1 MRNVVYAVM
10 VSLLSV
16 VCVAPAVA
24 AADAPANIDVTA
36 SNWKFTPGTITVHL
50 NQATTLHLV
59 SKEGVHGI
67 SSPELGITTTMV
79 MPNATSVTFT
89 PHKTGTYQLHCTMP
103 CGPGH
108 ADMVLIVKVV
118 Q

>member
-10 VSLLSV
+10 VSLFSLAFALPV
-16 VCVAPAVA
+16 NAGA
-24 AADAPANIDVTA
+24 ASATNIDVTA

-50 NQATTLHLV
+50 NQATTLNLI

-67 SSPELGITTTMV
+67 SSSDLGISNTII
-79 MPNATSVTFT
+79 MPKSTSVTFT
-89 PHKTGTYQLHCTMP
+89 PHKVGTYELHCTMP

-108 ADMVLIVKVV
+108 AEMTLIVKVV
-118 Q
+118 E

>member
-10 VSLLSV
+10 VSLFSLAFALPV
-16 VCVAPAVA
+16 NAGA
-24 AADAPANIDVTA
+24 ASAKNIDVTA

-50 NQATTLHLV
+50 NQATTLNLI

-67 SSPELGITTTMV
+67 SSSDLGISNTII
-79 MPNATSVTFT
+79 MPKSTSVTFT
-89 PHKTGTYQLHCTMP
+89 PHKVGTYELHCTMP

-108 ADMVLIVKVV
+108 AEMTLIVKVV
-118 Q
+118 E

>member
-10 VSLLSV
+10 VSLLSLA
-16 VCVAPAVA
+16 CVAPVYA
-24 AADAPANIDVTA
+24 AGPTTIDVTA

-50 NQATTLHLV
+50 NQATTLNLI

-67 SSPELGITTTMV
+67 ASADLGISNTFV
-79 MPNATSVTFT
+79 MPKSTSVTFT
-89 PHKTGTYQLHCTMP
+89 PHKVGTYQLHCTMP

-108 ADMVLIVKVV
+108 ANMVLIVKVV

>member
-1 MRNVVYAVM
+1 MRNVVYAAM
-10 VSLLSV
+10 VSLFAIAFFLPV
-16 VCVAPAVA
+16 HAGA
-24 AADAPANIDVTA
+24 ASAAKIDVTA

-50 NQATTLHLV
+50 NQATTLNFV
-59 SKEGVHGI
+59 SKEGVHGVASPDLGI
-67 SSPELGITTTMV
+67 SSTVV
-79 MPNATSVTFT
+79 MPKSTSVTFT

>member
-10 VSLLSV
+10 VSLLS
-16 VCVAPAVA
+16 AAFLPIHAGA
-24 AADAPANIDVTA
+24 AATPAHIDVTA
-36 SNWKFTPGTITVHL
+36 SNWKFTPGTITVHV
-50 NQATTLHLV
+50 NQATTLNLI

-67 SSPELGITTTMV
+67 ASSDLGISNTVV
-79 MPNATSVTFT
+79 MPKSTSVTFT
-89 PHKTGTYQLHCTMP
+89 PHKVGTYQLRCTMP

>member
-10 VSLLSV
+10 VSLFSV
-16 VCVAPAVA
+16 AFALPVNAGA
-24 AADAPANIDVTA
+24 ASATSIDVAA

-50 NQATTLHLV
+50 NQATTLNLI

-67 SSPELGITTTMV
+67 ASSDLGISNTV
-79 MPNATSVTFT
+79 IMPKSTAVTFT
-89 PHKTGTYQLHCTMP
+89 PHKLGTYQLHCTMP

-108 ADMVLIVKVV
+108 ANMVLIIKVV

>member
-1 MRNVVYAVM
+1 MRNVVYAVLM
-10 VSLLSV
+10 SLFSV
-16 VCVAPAVA
+16 ALVAPAYA
-24 AADAPANIDVTA
+24 GAADTANIDVTA

-50 NQATTLHLV
+50 NQATTLHLI

-67 SSPELGITTTMV
+67 ASADLGISNTII
-79 MPNATSVTFT
+79 MPNSVAVTFT
-89 PHKTGTYQLHCTMP
+89 PKKLGTYQLHCSMP

-108 ADMVLIVKVV
+108 ADMILTVKVV